1 MGVIGSAGNADRSS
15 EGRADCESEAAGED
29 RPLVD
34 AGVDEID
41 DLLLFL
47 HSFLRLFTDI
57 KLLELELLID
67 LARTSSLDVESAEK
81 REEGGLPDSVGEVTL

>member
-29 RPLVD
+29 RPLVE
-34 AGVDEID
+34 AGVDDID

-47 HSFLRLFTDI
+47 HSFLRLLTDI
-57 KLLELELLID
+57 KLLELELLMD
-67 LARTSSLDVESAEK
+67 LTRTSSLEVESAEN
-81 REEGGLPDSVGEVTL
+81 REEGGLPDSVGDVIL